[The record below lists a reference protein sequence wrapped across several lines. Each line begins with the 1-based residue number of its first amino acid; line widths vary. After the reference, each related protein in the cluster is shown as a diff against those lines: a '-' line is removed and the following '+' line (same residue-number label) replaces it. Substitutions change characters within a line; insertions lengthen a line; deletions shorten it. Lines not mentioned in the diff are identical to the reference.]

1 MTTTQRIRIIE
12 VLYKV
17 ESASI
22 AFCYP
27 PKRDDKDTDFPVSKA
42 IAEIERILKEE
53 G

>member
-22 AFCYP
+22 AFCCKPTLKETEYP
-27 PKRDDKDTDFPVSKA
+27 VAKA
-42 IAEIERILKEE
+42 IAEIERILEE
-53 G
+53 EK